1 MSINQQQYEQLT
13 EMGINLW
20 QLRSHANQNETAS
33 DNSKVYLDINL
44 SELAQKQIFRDI
56 LLATKLSIGEITHQG
71 DHLDFGLFNWY
82 FTDDTSTNE
91 IHWHEQQLYTPSITS
106 IAKSAMLK
114 KQLWQV
120 LSNHNGE

>member
-13 EMGINLW
+13 EMGISLW
-20 QLRSHANQNETAS
+20 QLRNHANQSETAS

-44 SELAQKQIFRDI
+44 SELAQKQLFRDI
-56 LLATKLSIGEITHQG
+56 LLATKLSIGEISHQG

-91 IHWHEQQLYTPSITS
+91 IRWHEQQLCTPSITS
-106 IAKSAMLK
+106 IAKSPMLK